1 MNSGSGGENGRSV
14 KRERVRE
21 RERERGLAFETG
33 MGLLIILGFFYLAAL
48 VLSAQQAAAKLCC
61 LREKYG
67 KTHLYTLEHTH
78 IPQAALTFLHDP
90 NHGRGGVWIHKIQLD
105 LSSGA

>member
-33 MGLLIILGFFYLAAL
+33 MGLLIILGFFIWRLWFYQHSRPPLNSAA
-48 VLSAQQAAAKLCC
+48 S
-61 LREKYG
+61 REKYG
-67 KTHLYTLEHTH
+67 KTHLHTLEHTH